1 MRHLFPA
8 LIVCLSMSAAAC
20 QRGGSEAP
28 PEADDRAVARIDGRV
43 VWASD
48 VRREAVAQGLV
59 AEGEALETS
68 SALFGRVL
76 DEVIDQKLLAAEAE
90 RRGLDDDPAAERRLA
105 ATRERILGDILV
117 EGVVEGAVT
126 DQAVEAL
133 YREQLRQARTAEEL
147 RVRLILSRT
156 QTEAEAVR
164 GLLGA
169 GADFAAVAAERST
182 DPATRAS
189 GGDLGWTT
197 LDVLPEAYAQALAQA
212 QPGTITAPIRAEAGW
227 AVLRVDARRREEP
240 PTLEQARPQIIRYL
254 TYERVRQLLEQL
266 RGQAEIEPLAQ
277 TAAPAAR
284 AATSTGATA
293 P

>member
-1 MRHLFPA
+1 MRPA
-8 LIVCLSMSAAAC
+8 LIPLLIFLGLVAC
-20 QRGGSEAP
+20 QRGTDRDVA
-28 PEADDRAVARIDGRV
+28 PEAGDRAVARVDGLA

-48 VRREAVAQGLV
+48 VRQEAIAQGLIGD
-59 AEGEALETS
+59 GEALETS
-68 SALFGRVL
+68 SALFSRVL

-90 RRGLDDDPAAERRLA
+90 RRGLDDDPAARRRLA
-105 ATRERILGDILV
+105 ATRERILGDLLV
-117 EGVVEGAVT
+117 EGVVDGAVT
-126 DQAVEAL
+126 DDAVEAL
-133 YREQLRQARTAEEL
+133 YQEQLRQGRAAEEL

-156 QTEAEAVR
+156 QSEAEAVR

-197 LDVLPEAYAQALAQA
+197 LDVLPEAYAQVLAQA
-212 QPGTITAPIRAEAGW
+212 PPGTVTAPIRAEAGW

-266 RGQAEIEPLAQ
+266 RGRAEIEPLIAGP
-277 TAAPAAR
+277 APASPTKA
-284 AATSTGATA
+284 GA
-293 P
+293 